1 MFPARFS
8 IPAALVPVVAALW
21 LSACT
26 ESSVVPPATPSPLP
40 VDKVGH
46 LGIACPTDTRAQSLD
61 GRPVTVDFGA
71 PVVSGGQQPVT
82 VGCSLD
88 SGAVFDIG
96 STPGTCW
103 ASDALQQTASCDFQ
117 VTVLGPPKLAVT
129 RFLAF
134 GDSITA
140 GVVSSPGGGRRLDVH
155 NAYPA
160 RLQRGL
166 ASSYMTQNVSVINAG
181 RPGEHAS
188 EAVGRFNSELRRH
201 RPEVVLLME
210 GTNDLY
216 GEGEDGAERA
226 AAALEQMVAAARAAR
241 VDVVLM
247 TIPPQRNRGALVAD
261 FNQRIRSLAGHRD
274 AVLADVHRVLLDGP
288 CSGLSAIPC
297 IGSDG
302 LHPTAQGY
310 ELMAQELERVLVA
323 RYDVEIVPTAGEQRG
338 AARGVVVSSA
348 GTSVS
353 RRRRG

>member
-1 MFPARFS
+1 M
-8 IPAALVPVVAALW
+8 L
-21 LSACT
+21 
-26 ESSVVPPATPSPLP
+26 PPATPSPLP
-40 VDKVGH
+40 VDKVGR
-46 LGIACPTDTRAQSLD
+46 LGIACPIDTQAQSLD
-61 GRPVTVDFGA
+61 GRAVTVGFGA

-88 SGAVFDIG
+88 SGGVFDIG

-140 GVVSSPGGGRRLDVH
+140 GVVSPPSGGRRLDVP

-166 ASSYMTQNVSVINAG
+166 ASSYMTQDMSVINVG
-181 RPGEHAS
+181 RSGEHAS
-188 EAVGRFNSELRRH
+188 EAVGRFNSELARY

-216 GEGEDGAERA
+216 DERGSEAESA
-226 AAALEQMVAAARAAR
+226 AAALEQMVTAARNAR

-247 TIPPQRNRGALVAD
+247 SIPPQRHRGTLLAE
-261 FNQRIRSLAGHRD
+261 FNQRIRSIARRQD
-274 AVLADVHRVLLDGP
+274 AVFVDIHRVLLDGP
-288 CSGLSAIPC
+288 CSGRSVIPC

-310 ELMAQELERVLVA
+310 ELIAQELERVLVE
-323 RYDVEIVPTAGEQRG
+323 RYDVEIVPTAGESRG

-353 RRRRG
+353 RRRPG